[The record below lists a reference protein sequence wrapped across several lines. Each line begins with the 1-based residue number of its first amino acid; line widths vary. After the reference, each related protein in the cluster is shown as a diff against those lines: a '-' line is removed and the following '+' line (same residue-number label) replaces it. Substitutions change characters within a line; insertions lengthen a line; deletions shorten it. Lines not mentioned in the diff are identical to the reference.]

1 MRTNQRVH
9 EIVPMSPAATM
20 GVMPPVSRIVEE
32 SRFTEF
38 NSIITA
44 RASGAP
50 RGTRA
55 SSSAWSYTC
64 TRMPVRALAEGSRS
78 VRSGIARSRWR

>member
-1 MRTNQRVH
+1 MAAAARVIRARYGTLMSTNHRVH

-20 GVMPPVSRIVEE
+20 GVMPPVNNIVDD

-38 NSIITA
+38 STSMMA

-50 RGTRA
+50 GGTRPSA
-55 SSSAWSYTC
+55 KAWS
-64 TRMPVRALAEGSRS
+64 
-78 VRSGIARSRWR
+78 